1 MKSRTGIELFLSA
14 LKEYNIDHI
23 FGNPGTSES
32 AITNSLALPKHK
44 DFKYFLAVQE
54 GVAMGMADGWARSTG
69 KTAFVNLHIDS
80 GLANGISLLINAFYG
95 GAPIVLTAG
104 NKDIRKLGPGRSDL
118 AELARPFAKWS
129 AEITHAGQ
137 VPSIIRRAFQEAKT
151 SPTGPVFVG
160 MSANAFDDVADVNI
174 QPSTNVVQNS
184 STDPNTLEEVCDLLS
199 TASKPIMIIGDRL
212 NGANQAALKLAET
225 AGILVYGH
233 GSFEVNFPATHPLWQ
248 GNLSVRNPDAV
259 KAIRSAD
266 LIIAAGCTV
275 FDDFFYQAEDIIPK
289 SAKLVHIDSDPSS
302 VGKSE
307 PSDIAILAAP
317 SEVITQLAESVSYEF
332 TGTKAEEAA
341 LRVKDAASVSS
352 ARREAFAKSAMKQ
365 RNMSPMSPSTFAA
378 TFADALPSDAT
389 VFNDGI
395 STGGLIFEAMSPD
408 ERGSYYAI
416 RGGAIGWGMGATMG
430 VQLGQPDRPVVGV
443 MGDGTAIMT
452 IQALWT
458 AANSNIPAVF
468 VICNNRSY
476 RILKLNSNVYHRM
489 QGLQTPE
496 SYVASDFDLPLD
508 FKSQADAY
516 GVEGV
521 RVETP
526 DELTAQI
533 QRGCELNKP
542 LVIDAVIDGT
552 V

>member
-1 MKSRTGIELFLSA
+1 MKLAGKHA
-14 LKEYNIDHI
+14 LLQMFVAEGVNYV
-23 FGNPGTSES
+23 FGNPGTSETPMMT
-32 AITNSLALPKHK
+32 ILPEYK
-44 DFKYFLAVQE
+44 DLNYILVLQE
-54 GVAMGMADGWARSTG
+54 GVAVGMAEGYGRSTG
-69 KTAFVNLHIDS
+69 TVPLVSLHIDN
-80 GLANGISLLINAFYG
+80 GMANGLSMMIDQLRSG
-95 GAPIVLTAG
+95 TPMVMTAG

-137 VPSIIRRAFQEAKT
+137 VPSVIRRAFQEAKT

-160 MSANAFDDVADVNI
+160 MSANAFDDIADVNI
-174 QPSTNVVQNS
+174 QPSTDVVQNS
-184 STDPNTLEEVCDLLS
+184 STDLNAIEEVCDLLA

-225 AGILVYGH
+225 AGIPVYGH

-259 KAIRSAD
+259 NAIRSAD
-266 LIIAAGCTV
+266 TIIAAGCTV

-289 SAKLVHIDSDPSS
+289 SAKLVHIDSDPGS

-307 PSDIAILAAP
+307 PTDIAILASP
-317 SEVITQLAESVSYEF
+317 SEVITQLAEAVSYEF

-341 LRVKDAASVSS
+341 LRIKDAAAVST
-352 ARREAFAKSAMKQ
+352 ARRQAFAESASKQ
-365 RNMSPMSPSTFAA
+365 QNMSPMSPATFAA
-378 TFADALPSDAT
+378 TFANALPSDAT
-389 VFNDGI
+389 VFNDGV

-430 VQLGQPDRPVVGV
+430 VQLGQPDKPVVGV

-476 RILKLNSNVYHRM
+476 RILKLNSNVYHRL

-516 GVEGV
+516 GVEGI

-533 QRGCELNKP
+533 RRGCELNKP

>member
-1 MKSRTGIELFLSA
+1 MKLAGKHA
-14 LKEYNIDHI
+14 LLQMFVAEGVNYV
-23 FGNPGTSES
+23 FGNPGTSETPMMT
-32 AITNSLALPKHK
+32 ILPEYK
-44 DFKYFLAVQE
+44 DLNYILVLQE
-54 GVAMGMADGWARSTG
+54 GVAVGMAEGYGRSTG
-69 KTAFVNLHIDS
+69 TVPLVSLHIDN
-80 GLANGISLLINAFYG
+80 GMANGLSMMIDQLRSG
-95 GAPIVLTAG
+95 TPMVMTAG

-137 VPSIIRRAFQEAKT
+137 VPSVIRRAFQEAKT

-160 MSANAFDDVADVNI
+160 MSANAFDDIADVNI
-174 QPSTNVVQNS
+174 QPSTDVVQNS
-184 STDPNTLEEVCDLLS
+184 STDLNAIEEVCDLLA

-225 AGILVYGH
+225 AGIPVYGH

-259 KAIRSAD
+259 NAIRSAD
-266 LIIAAGCTV
+266 TIIAAGCTV

-289 SAKLVHIDSDPSS
+289 SAKLVHIDSDPGS

-307 PSDIAILAAP
+307 PTDIAILASP
-317 SEVITQLAESVSYEF
+317 SEVITQLAEAVSYEF

-341 LRVKDAASVSS
+341 LRIKDAAAVST
-352 ARREAFAKSAMKQ
+352 ARRQAFAESASKQ
-365 RNMSPMSPSTFAA
+365 QNMSPMSPATFAA
-378 TFADALPSDAT
+378 TFANALPSDAT
-389 VFNDGI
+389 VFNDGV

-430 VQLGQPDRPVVGV
+430 VQLGQPDKPVVGV

-476 RILKLNSNVYHRM
+476 RILKLNSNVYHRL

-516 GVEGV
+516 GVEGI

-533 QRGCELNKP
+533 RRGCELNKP
-542 LVIDAVIDGT
+542 MVIDAVIDGT

>member
-1 MKSRTGIELFLSA
+1 MKLEGKHA
-14 LKEYNIDHI
+14 LLQMFVAEGVNYV
-23 FGNPGTSES
+23 FGNPGTSETPMMT
-32 AITNSLALPKHK
+32 ILPEYK
-44 DFKYFLAVQE
+44 DLDYILVLQE
-54 GVAMGMADGWARSTG
+54 GVAVGMAEGYGRSTG
-69 KTAFVNLHIDS
+69 TVPLVSLHIDN
-80 GLANGISLLINAFYG
+80 GMANGLSLMIDQLRSG
-95 GAPIVLTAG
+95 TPMVMTAG

-174 QPSTNVVQNS
+174 QPSTDVVQNS
-184 STDPNTLEEVCDLLS
+184 STDPNTLEEICDLLS

-212 NGANQAALKLAET
+212 NGANQAAVKLAET
-225 AGILVYGH
+225 AGIPVYGH

>member
-1 MKSRTGIELFLSA
+1 MKLAGKHA
-14 LKEYNIDHI
+14 LLQMLVAEGVNYV
-23 FGNPGTSES
+23 FGNPGTSETPMMT
-32 AITNSLALPKHK
+32 ILPEYK
-44 DFKYFLAVQE
+44 DLNYILVLQE
-54 GVAMGMADGWARSTG
+54 GVAVGMAEGYGRSTG
-69 KTAFVNLHIDS
+69 TVPLVSLHIDN
-80 GLANGISLLINAFYG
+80 GMANGLSMMIDQLRSG
-95 GAPIVLTAG
+95 TPMVMTAG
-104 NKDIRKLGPGRSDL
+104 NKDIRKLGPGRTDL

-137 VPSIIRRAFQEAKT
+137 VPSVIRRAFQEAKT

-174 QPSTNVVQNS
+174 ERSTDVVQNS
-184 STDPNTLEEVCDLLS
+184 STNLHAIGEVCDLLA
-199 TASKPIMIIGDRL
+199 TASKPIMIVGDRL

-225 AGILVYGH
+225 AGLPVHGH

-275 FDDFFYQAEDIIPK
+275 FDDFFYQAEEIIPK

-307 PSDIAILAAP
+307 PADIAILAAP
-317 SEVITQLAESVSYEF
+317 SEVVSQLAEAVSYEF

-341 LRVKDAASVSS
+341 LRVKDAAAVSTT
-352 ARREAFAKSAMKQ
+352 RREAFAKSVIKQ
-365 RNMSPMSPSTFAA
+365 RNISPMSPAIFAA

-389 VFNDGI
+389 VFNDGV
-395 STGGLIFEAMSPD
+395 STGGLIFEAISPD

-430 VQLGQPDRPVVGV
+430 IQLGLPDRPVVGV

-476 RILKLNSNVYHRM
+476 RVLKLNSNVYHRL
-489 QGLQTPE
+489 QGLPTPE

-533 QRGCELNKP
+533 RRGCELNKP

>member
-1 MKSRTGIELFLSA
+1 MKLEGKHA
-14 LKEYNIDHI
+14 LLQMFVAEGVNYV
-23 FGNPGTSES
+23 FGNPGTSETPMMT
-32 AITNSLALPKHK
+32 ILPEYK
-44 DFKYFLAVQE
+44 DLDYILVLQE
-54 GVAMGMADGWARSTG
+54 GVAVGMAEGYGRSTG
-69 KTAFVNLHIDS
+69 TVPLVSLHIDN
-80 GLANGISLLINAFYG
+80 GMANGLSLMIDQLRSG
-95 GAPIVLTAG
+95 TPMVMTAG

-137 VPSIIRRAFQEAKT
+137 VPSVIRRAFQEAKT

-174 QPSTNVVQNS
+174 QPSTDVVQNS

-212 NGANQAALKLAET
+212 NGANQAAVKLAET
-225 AGILVYGH
+225 AGIPVYGH

-275 FDDFFYQAEDIIPK
+275 FDDFFYQTEDIIPK

-332 TGTKAEEAA
+332 TGTKAEEAT

>member
-1 MKSRTGIELFLSA
+1 MKLEGKHA
-14 LKEYNIDHI
+14 LLQMFVAEGVNYV
-23 FGNPGTSES
+23 FGNPGTSETPMMT
-32 AITNSLALPKHK
+32 ILPEYK
-44 DFKYFLAVQE
+44 DLDYILVLQE
-54 GVAMGMADGWARSTG
+54 GVAVGMAEGYGRSTG
-69 KTAFVNLHIDS
+69 TVPLVSLHIDN
-80 GLANGISLLINAFYG
+80 GMANGLSLMIDQLRSG
-95 GAPIVLTAG
+95 TPMVMTAG

-137 VPSIIRRAFQEAKT
+137 VPSVIRRAFQEAKT

-174 QPSTNVVQNS
+174 QPSTDVVQNS

-212 NGANQAALKLAET
+212 NGANQAAVKLAET
-225 AGILVYGH
+225 AGIPVYGH

-289 SAKLVHIDSDPSS
+289 SAKLVHIDSDPNS

-307 PSDIAILAAP
+307 PADIAILAAP

-341 LRVKDAASVSS
+341 LRVKDASSVSS
-352 ARREAFAKSAMKQ
+352 TRREAFAKSAMKQ
-365 RNMSPMSPSTFAA
+365 RNMSPMSPATFAA

-395 STGGLIFEAMSPD
+395 STGGLIFEAISPD

>member
-1 MKSRTGIELFLSA
+1 MKLEGKHA
-14 LKEYNIDHI
+14 LLQMFVAEGVNYV
-23 FGNPGTSES
+23 FGNPGTSETPMMT
-32 AITNSLALPKHK
+32 ILPEYK
-44 DFKYFLAVQE
+44 DLDYILVLQE
-54 GVAMGMADGWARSTG
+54 GVAVGMAEGYGRSTG
-69 KTAFVNLHIDS
+69 TVPLVSLHIDN
-80 GLANGISLLINAFYG
+80 GMANGLSLMIDQLRSG
-95 GAPIVLTAG
+95 TPMVMTAG

-137 VPSIIRRAFQEAKT
+137 VPSVIRRAFQEAKT

-174 QPSTNVVQNS
+174 QPSTDVVQNS
-184 STDPNTLEEVCDLLS
+184 STDPNTLEEICDLLS

-212 NGANQAALKLAET
+212 NGANQAAVKLAET
-225 AGILVYGH
+225 AGLPVYGH

>member
-1 MKSRTGIELFLSA
+1 MKLEGKHA
-14 LKEYNIDHI
+14 LLQMFVAEGVNYV
-23 FGNPGTSES
+23 FGNPGTSETPMMT
-32 AITNSLALPKHK
+32 ILPEYK
-44 DFKYFLAVQE
+44 DLDYILVLQE
-54 GVAMGMADGWARSTG
+54 GVAVGMAEGYGRSTG
-69 KTAFVNLHIDS
+69 TVPLVSLHIDN
-80 GLANGISLLINAFYG
+80 GMANGLSLMIDQLRSG
-95 GAPIVLTAG
+95 TPMVMTAG

-137 VPSIIRRAFQEAKT
+137 VPSVIRRAFQEAKT

-174 QPSTNVVQNS
+174 QPSTDVVQNS

-199 TASKPIMIIGDRL
+199 TSSKPIMIIGDRL
-212 NGANQAALKLAET
+212 NGANQAAVKLAET
-225 AGILVYGH
+225 AGLPVYGH

-365 RNMSPMSPSTFAA
+365 RNMSPMSPATFAA

-508 FKSQADAY
+508 FKLQADAY

>member
-1 MKSRTGIELFLSA
+1 MKLEGKHA
-14 LKEYNIDHI
+14 LLQMFVAEGVNYV
-23 FGNPGTSES
+23 FGNPGTSETPMMT
-32 AITNSLALPKHK
+32 ILPEYK
-44 DFKYFLAVQE
+44 DLDYILVLQE
-54 GVAMGMADGWARSTG
+54 GVAVGMAEGYGRSTG
-69 KTAFVNLHIDS
+69 TVPLVSLHIDN
-80 GLANGISLLINAFYG
+80 GMANGLSLMIDQLRSG
-95 GAPIVLTAG
+95 TPMVMTAG

-137 VPSIIRRAFQEAKT
+137 VPSVIRRAFQEAKT

-174 QPSTNVVQNS
+174 QPSTDVVQNS
-184 STDPNTLEEVCDLLS
+184 STDPNALEEICDLLS

-212 NGANQAALKLAET
+212 NGANQAAVKLAET
-225 AGILVYGH
+225 AGIPVYGH

-526 DELTAQI
+526 DELTAEI

>member
-1 MKSRTGIELFLSA
+1 MKLEGKHA
-14 LKEYNIDHI
+14 LLQMFVAEGVNYV
-23 FGNPGTSES
+23 FGNPGTSETPMMT
-32 AITNSLALPKHK
+32 ILPEYK
-44 DFKYFLAVQE
+44 DLDYILVLQE
-54 GVAMGMADGWARSTG
+54 GVAVGMAEGYGRSTG
-69 KTAFVNLHIDS
+69 TVPLVSLHIDN
-80 GLANGISLLINAFYG
+80 GMANGLSLMIDQLRSG
-95 GAPIVLTAG
+95 TPMVMTAG

-137 VPSIIRRAFQEAKT
+137 VPSVIRRAFQEAKT

-174 QPSTNVVQNS
+174 QPSTDVVQNS
-184 STDPNTLEEVCDLLS
+184 STDPNTLEEICDLLS

-212 NGANQAALKLAET
+212 NGANQAAVKLAET
-225 AGILVYGH
+225 AGIPVYGH

-389 VFNDGI
+389 VFNDGV